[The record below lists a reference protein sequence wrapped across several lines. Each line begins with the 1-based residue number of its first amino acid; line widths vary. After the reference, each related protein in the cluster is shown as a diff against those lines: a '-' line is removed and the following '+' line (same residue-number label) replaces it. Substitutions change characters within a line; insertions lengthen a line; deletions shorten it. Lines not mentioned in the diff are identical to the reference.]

1 MELIHKIN
9 VIMSSINKN
18 IEKDSKNI
26 EIKDSLIHDNCIFGK
41 KDLPKNLLITISYHF
56 LIDTKEKNTT
66 ILCPDL

>member
-18 IEKDSKNI
+18 IEMDSKNI
-26 EIKDSLIHDNCIFGK
+26 EIKDSLIHDKCIFGK

-56 LIDTKEKNTT
+56 
-66 ILCPDL
+66 